1 MAIIIVT
8 IRIILIIGNIIIIS
22 ITGIITGFI
31 PLAMSGGIGILI
43 TRREAAIRE
52 SGARLSMKEI
62 RGCLPWHRILSAIAI
77 QPAFT
82 GHGARPS

>member
-1 MAIIIVT
+1 MAIIIVI
-8 IRIILIIGNIIIIS
+8 IRIIIIS
-22 ITGIITGFI
+22 VTLIPITGIITDI
-31 PLAMSGGIGILI
+31 ILIAMSGGIGILN

-82 GHGARPS
+82 GPGARPS

>member
-1 MAIIIVT
+1 MAIIIVI
-8 IRIILIIGNIIIIS
+8 IRIIIIS
-22 ITGIITGFI
+22 VTLIPITGIITDI
-31 PLAMSGGIGILI
+31 ILIAMSGGIGILN